1 MNNQTQYVSVD
12 ILKVHPQ
19 NTEFFDDIS
28 GQDYEDFKK
37 SIQEDGIISDIIVAP
52 DMTIVSGHQRYK
64 AAKELGIKM
73 VPVQIREDLLD
84 DDKKLKVLLA
94 ANFGRKKNSEAK
106 KRKIAAEYVK
116 LCGYKNGE
124 MGRGRDK
131 KVDPAGPPNE
141 KMTLSEIAKQ
151 LDTSPT
157 NLKRLLRIDKN
168 LTEEMKNLLDD
179 GVISVRFAADT
190 VARLSPEDQ
199 EQLISSLPVTEK
211 LTQRKVQEEIDKM
224 KSNSPAPEVKEVQVV
239 PEDYEDLKRNNIQLQ
254 KDNEKLKNKTNEV
267 VNLREEVENYK
278 KDYNTMKRLH
288 DEKADE
294 AASLKA
300 QIRNMEASTPEA
312 KFIQDLKDSSLVFC
326 GGVNNFIKKY
336 GGYIWITEKINQLP
350 EFERKQYIRAIQTI
364 KDWALNMEVQINM
377 NISHKDI
384 VDAEEIDCPIYT
396 KTSA

>member
-73 VPVQIREDLLD
+73 VPVQIREDLMD
-84 DDKKLKVLLA
+84 DDKKLRVLLA

-106 KRKIAAEYVK
+106 KRKIAVEYVK
-116 LCGYKNGE
+116 LCGYKHG
-124 MGRGRDK
+124 GDRSARRQHG
-131 KVDPAGPPNE
+131 AL
-141 KMTLSEIAKQ
+141 TTAEIAAH
-151 LDTSPT
+151 LGTSERS
-157 NLKRLLRIDKN
+157 LQRALRIENK
-168 LTEEMKNLLDD
+168 LTDSMKQILDE
-179 GVISVRFAADT
+179 GVISQT
-190 VARLSPEDQ
+190 VASDVIASLTPEEQ

-211 LTQRKVQEEIDKM
+211 LTQKKIQEEIDKM
-224 KSNSPAPEVKEVQVV
+224 KSNSPAPEVKEVQVI

>member
-116 LCGYKNGE
+116 LCGYKRGGNGSNQYVQ
-124 MGRGRDK
+124 K
-131 KVDPAGPPNE
+131 DPTGPIALS
-141 KMTLSEIAKQ
+141 LSEIAKQ
-151 LDTSPT
+151 LHTSTT
-157 NLKRLLRIDKN
+157 NLKRMLRIDKS
-168 LTEEMKNLLDD
+168 LTEEMKKLLDD

-278 KDYNTMKRLH
+278 KDYNTMKRIN
-288 DEKADE
+288 DEQDTEIAELKSKIETLKNPTGNCDDQNYIERLKRDARLFYYKANE
-294 AASLKA
+294 Y
-300 QIRNMEASTPEA
+300 
-312 KFIQDLKDSSLVFC
+312 
-326 GGVNNFIKKY
+326 IKEF
-336 GGYIWITEKINQLP
+336 GGYAYLSDDVNIIPIEERQRFITAVQNIKAMALKIEEN
-350 EFERKQYIRAIQTI
+350 
-364 KDWALNMEVQINM
+364 INR
-377 NISHKDI
+377 NYK
-384 VDAEEIDCPIYT
+384 EN
-396 KTSA
+396 

>member
-73 VPVQIREDLLD
+73 VPVQIREDLID
-84 DDKKLKVLLA
+84 DDKKLRVLLA

-116 LCGYKNGE
+116 LCGYKHG
-124 MGRGRDK
+124 GDRSARGQH
-131 KVDPAGPPNE
+131 GPL
-141 KMTLSEIAKQ
+141 TTAEIATQ
-151 LDTSPT
+151 LGISETT
-157 NLKRLLRIDKN
+157 LKRALRIENK
-168 LTEEMKNLLDD
+168 LTDSMKQILDE
-179 GVISVRFAADT
+179 GVISQT
-190 VARLSPEDQ
+190 VASDVIASLTPEEQ

-211 LTQRKVQEEIDKM
+211 LTQKKVQEAIDKM